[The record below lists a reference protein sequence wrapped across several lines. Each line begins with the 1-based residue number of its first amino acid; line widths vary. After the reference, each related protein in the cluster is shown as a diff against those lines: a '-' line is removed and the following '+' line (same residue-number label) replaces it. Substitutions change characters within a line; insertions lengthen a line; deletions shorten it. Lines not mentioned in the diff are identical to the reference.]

1 MKILITGASGYIG
14 AHVVLELLSRG
25 FTDLHAIDRHLTTSP
40 NWIGSLVK
48 TAYDGDILS
57 RGANDTLRMDYDV
70 VIHLAAYISVEES
83 TKDPVSYWRNNLLST
98 NKIIDTLKGAHLI
111 FASTG
116 TAFCPENP
124 YAYSKVACEQEIQ
137 DRLPS
142 GYTIFRFY
150 NVSGL
155 APGVAAT
162 GNPTHLI
169 RRAAMTARGML
180 PEITV
185 FGTDWDTPD
194 GTCIRD
200 YIHAADLAASIVNAI
215 EAGPSNTPY
224 ECLGSGTGYSVL
236 EVLESMKRVSGV
248 DFNVTMAGRR
258 PGDVASM
265 ICPTQYK
272 YITIKHDLDSMC
284 LSAYQGLT
292 DPGTAG

>member
-1 MKILITGASGYIG
+1 MKILLTGAAGYLG
-14 AHVVLELLSRG
+14 AHVLFELLDRG
-25 FTDLHAIDRHLTTSP
+25 YTDIHVIDRHLTRSP
-40 NWIGSLVK
+40 NWIGHLVK

-57 RGANDTLRMDYDV
+57 CGASDTLRMDFDA

-116 TAFCPENP
+116 TAFQPENP

-137 DRLPS
+137 ERLTS

-155 APGVAAT
+155 GPGVSAT

-169 RRAAMTARGML
+169 RRAAMAARGLL

-185 FGTDWDTPD
+185 FGTDWETRD

-200 YIHAADLAASIVNAI
+200 YIHAQDLAASIANAI
-215 EAGPSNTPY
+215 EAGPASTPY
-224 ECLGSGTGYSVL
+224 ECLGSGTGYTVL
-236 EVLESMKRVSGV
+236 EVLESMKRVTGQ
-248 DFNVTMAGRR
+248 DFRVTMAERR

-265 ICPTQYK
+265 VCPEQYK
-272 YITIKHDLDSMC
+272 YISLKHSLDDMC
-284 LSAYQGLT
+284 LSAYEGLV
-292 DPGTAG
+292 G